1 MNKIKSLNVRN
12 IFELGF
18 QLNEKLKLEPDK
30 LEELSLDFTID
41 LEFQENGKIIGFTIN
56 STFHL
61 KEDRLKVY
69 ASSKVKTE
77 FQLTYENQVKLENDK
92 LDLPDQH
99 WITMLS
105 IAISHA
111 RALMARSTNGTMH
124 HNLILPIV
132 NPTEIYNNT
141 LKKNAD

>member
-1 MNKIKSLNVRN
+1 MNKLKTLNVIN

-18 QLNEKLKLEPDK
+18 QLHETPDLNK
-30 LEELSLDFTID
+30 KENSKDLVLDFNIGLD
-41 LEFQENGKIIGFTIN
+41 IKDEGKIVGITIN

-61 KEDRLKVY
+61 KKDKTKVV

-77 FQLTYENQVKLENDK
+77 FQLTYENEVKLEDDGK
-92 LDLPDQH
+92 LNLPDQH

-105 IAISHA
+105 LAISHA
-111 RALMARSTNGTMH
+111 RALMARSTNGTIH

-132 NPTEIYNNT
+132 NPSEIFKNT
-141 LKKNAD
+141 LKQQ